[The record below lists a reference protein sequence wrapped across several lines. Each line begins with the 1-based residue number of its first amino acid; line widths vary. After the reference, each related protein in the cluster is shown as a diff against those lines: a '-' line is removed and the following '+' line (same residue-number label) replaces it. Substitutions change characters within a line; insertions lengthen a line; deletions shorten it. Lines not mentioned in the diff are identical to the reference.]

1 MWSSQTD
8 WEELRPP
15 AFIGDEV
22 KFVGQ
27 EAAKKQLEAFIDKEI
42 FPNTLIIG
50 EPGLGKTQLAKW
62 VASERKA
69 PAQLHRNL
77 PITDNDLD
85 PDIRF
90 VILDEVHLQ
99 KRAEWFFPLME
110 SERWTIIGTTNL
122 PEKLSD
128 AFLSRFIV
136 RVRLRPYTIKDM
148 KEMAE
153 TQLLWSDLHPEPND
167 LDIIATASGGNPRQL
182 QRLVSTAKALGT
194 LDPEIVLS
202 TVRINA
208 DGVTEDHLLYLQQ
221 LSKIGRPVGI
231 SYLAHA
237 TQVDQTAL
245 KALERLLLDL
255 GLISLEPNGRIMTGK
270 GRAYIALMKERG
282 LV

>member
-1 MWSSQTD
+1 MWSSQTN
-8 WEELRPP
+8 WEELQPP
-15 AFIGDEV
+15 AFIEDEIQ
-22 KFVGQ
+22 FVGQ
-27 EAAKKQLEAFIDKEI
+27 EAAKKQLEVFLDKEI

-62 VASERKA
+62 VASRRHA

-85 PDIRF
+85 PSLNF
-90 VILDEVHLQ
+90 VILDEVHMQ
-99 KRAEWFFPLME
+99 KNAEWFFPLME
-110 SERWTIIGTTNL
+110 SEEWAIIGTTNL

-136 RVRLRPYTIKDM
+136 RVRLRPYTVEDM
-148 KEMAE
+148 KTMAE
-153 TQLLWSDLHPEPND
+153 LLDVEFQASPND
-167 LDIIATASGGNPRQL
+167 LDAIATASGGNPRQL

-194 LDPEIVLS
+194 FDPEIVLS

-221 LSKIGRPVGI
+221 LSKMSRPVGI
-231 SYLAHA
+231 SYLASA
-237 TQVDQTAL
+237 AQVDQPTL
-245 KALERLLLDL
+245 KGLERLLLDL
-255 GLISLEPNGRIMTGK
+255 ELVSLEPNGRVMTRK